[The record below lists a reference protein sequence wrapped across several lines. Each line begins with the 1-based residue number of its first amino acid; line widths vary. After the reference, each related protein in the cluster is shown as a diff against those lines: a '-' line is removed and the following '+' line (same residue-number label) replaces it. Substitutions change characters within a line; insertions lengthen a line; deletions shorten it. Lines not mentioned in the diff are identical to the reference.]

1 MCCNHIKILP
11 VVSLGANISRW
22 FFFKT
27 PKGTE
32 NTDGYCFLLKLPGK
46 LQTHMV
52 SKHKMM
58 SYLQWWRGCT
68 CKSCLRYSQEILWPS
83 FSEWRRWS
91 SGHGSIF
98 FLIGLSQACAWYTC
112 RLFSIVDHLYCLTN
126 HHVCTWQ
133 PFFLTT
139 LTIIMNS
146 RQIFGHLM
154 LDIKWNGTSW
164 WLTPFHENSHFVL
177 VCQFLEALT
186 RCFCYL
192 GHEDIGQG
200 RVTAGDLLDD
210 WDNN

>member
-154 LDIKWNGTSW
+154 LDIKWNGTTW
-164 WLTPFHENSHFVL
+164 WLTPCHENIHFVL
-177 VCQFLEALT
+177 VCLF
-186 RCFCYL
+186 RK
-192 GHEDIGQG
+192 
-200 RVTAGDLLDD
+200 R
-210 WDNN
+210 

>member
-1 MCCNHIKILP
+1 MWCNQIKILP
-11 VVSLGANISRW
+11 VVNLGVNISLW

-32 NTDGYCFLLKLPGK
+32 NTEYYRFLLKLSVK
-46 LQTHMV
+46 LKIHTV
-52 SKHKMM
+52 SKHKMI
-58 SYLQWWRGCT
+58 SYLQWWRDCT
-68 CKSCLRYSQEILWPS
+68 CKKCLRYSQQILWPS
-83 FSEWRRWS
+83 LFQEWRKWS
-91 SGHGSIF
+91 SG
-98 FLIGLSQACAWYTC
+98 QACAWYTC
-112 RLFSIVDHLYCLTN
+112 RLFSIVDHLYGLTN
-126 HHVCTWQ
+126 HHVWTWQ

-139 LTIIMNS
+139 LTIIMNF

-154 LDIKWNGTSW
+154 LDIKWNGTMW

-200 RVTAGDLLDD
+200 RVTAGDLLND